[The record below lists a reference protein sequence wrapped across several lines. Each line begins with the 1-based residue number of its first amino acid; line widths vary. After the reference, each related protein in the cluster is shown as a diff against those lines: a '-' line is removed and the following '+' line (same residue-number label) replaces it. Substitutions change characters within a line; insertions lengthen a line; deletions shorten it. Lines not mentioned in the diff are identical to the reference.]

1 VFNVLTQ
8 YEVIWGKKIKQE
20 LLNAEFQMS
29 NAVKQCYPNTTVNS
43 TSKKALT
50 IVDSKYA
57 WKQKSLCSHFLNI
70 LDCDNWANKSN
81 KHQLSNDTLTNE
93 SNIIL

>member
-50 IVDSKYA
+50 IGMETKIIVITFSEPIH
-57 WKQKSLCSHFLNI
+57 CI

-81 KHQLSNDTLTNE
+81 KHQLSKDILTNE